1 MNAIRIS
8 GFADE
13 ITPSFDRQLE
23 VLQAC
28 GMHWLELRSAD
39 GINVADL
46 SDQQVEHIASQL
58 QRAGIGV
65 SSIGSPIGKI
75 AVTDSF
81 EPHFD
86 SFRRVVEI
94 AKRFNTRNIRMFSFY
109 DPDRET
115 ESNRDEVFRR
125 IGQMVEYAVKEDI
138 VLLHENEKG
147 IYGDVAPRCTE
158 LLERFYGKHFQAVF
172 DFANFVECGQDT
184 LEAYELLAPYIRYV
198 HIKDAKSDT
207 STVVPAGMGDGQLL
221 EILGRL
227 QAGGYQGFL
236 SLEPHLTDF
245 AGLQQLEQDA
255 KERKARLDGESAWQT
270 ALQALR
276 GILQLLPWE
285 ETR

>member
-1 MNAIRIS
+1 MSAIRLS

-13 ITPSFDRQLE
+13 ITPSFEHQLE

-46 SDQQVEHIASQL
+46 SDQQVEQIAGQL
-58 QRAGIGV
+58 ERAGIRV

-75 AVTDSF
+75 AITDSF
-81 EPHFD
+81 ESHFD

-94 AKRFNTRNIRMFSFY
+94 AKRLHTRNIRMFSFY
-109 DPDRET
+109 DPDRDT
-115 ESNRDEVFRR
+115 ELNREEVFRR
-125 IGQMVEYAVKEDI
+125 VGQMVEYAVKEDVI
-138 VLLHENEKG
+138 LLHENEKG
-147 IYGDVAPRCTE
+147 IYGDVAPRCAE
-158 LLERFYGKHFQAVF
+158 LLEQFYGKHFQAVF

-198 HIKDAKSDT
+198 HIKDAKSDVGL
-207 STVVPAGMGDGQLL
+207 VVPAGMGDGHLA
-221 EILGRL
+221 EILGKL
-227 QAGGYQGFL
+227 QATGYEGFL

-255 KERKARLDGESAWQT
+255 KERKAQLDGESAWKT

-276 GILQLLPWE
+276 GILQQQPWE
-285 ETR
+285 ETK